1 MFFINAADFNG
12 FGRGIQCHF
21 QLYRGGRGLQLR
33 KMVQILF
40 CGHYGNLG
48 VCRIVE
54 SGRADFSIQRTGKL
68 QSLVTGLIQQ
78 AQGVV
83 NRLGDS
89 VLRHHAKA
97 AVKFLR
103 ERMQFL
109 KNITEAPHAGTL
121 QCILGAESRAHIV
134 GGNLAGIIARRAK
147 GGAGVPLGVVNRQT
161 VGLLPHLQGGITQQV
176 AVQICSFGIFRHNAA
191 EHRQQTILRLQACKE
206 LRHIHLI
213 LLLDFFGGLVVVLL
227 RLVAHLADGVP
238 RILVRC
244 DKVHRQRMLLAVLH
258 KGRNPF
264 AVAGGR
270 TTDLQLIIHRLDGLH
285 RDFIQAEV
293 FFLRAVKERRLEVR
307 FVPNLKEPAF
317 HFLLA
322 VAVQQKTDEFLNMCL
337 PLRLIFGRR
346 NAGLPVKCTASRA
359 LCHLAGHKAQFHKR
373 FHAGFQY
380 IVIHKPRQPEAAFIE
395 RYLLCARHGHNRS
408 HCVIGVHIIAEN
420 SVKAYTLNA

>member
-1 MFFINAADFNG
+1 M
-12 FGRGIQCHF
+12 
-21 QLYRGGRGLQLR
+21 
-33 KMVQILF
+33 
-40 CGHYGNLG
+40 
-48 VCRIVE
+48 
-54 SGRADFSIQRTGKL
+54 
-68 QSLVTGLIQQ
+68 
-78 AQGVV
+78 V

-89 VLRHHAKA
+89 VLRHHTKA

-109 KNITEAPHAGTL
+109 KNITEAPHAGAL
-121 QCILGAESRAHIV
+121 QCILGAEGRAHIV

-147 GGAGVPLGVVNRQT
+147 GGTSVPFRIINRQPF
-161 VGLLPHLQGGITQQV
+161 GLLPHLQGGITQQV

-238 RILVRC
+238 RILVGC

-258 KGRNPF
+258 KGSNPL

-270 TTDLQLIIHRLDGLH
+270 TTDLQLVIHLFDGPH
-285 RDFIQAEV
+285 GNFVQPEV
-293 FFLRAVKERRLEVR
+293 FFLRAVKERCLEVR

-317 HFLLA
+317 HFLLT
-322 VAVQQKTDEFLNMCL
+322 VAVQQKADEFLNMCL
-337 PLRLIFGRR
+337 PLCLILGRR
-346 NAGLPVKCTASRA
+346 NVGFPVERSACRA
-359 LCHLAGHKAQFHKR
+359 FCHLAGHKAQFHKR

-380 IVIHKPRQPEAAFIE
+380 IVIDQSRQAEAILIE
-395 RYLLCARHGHNRS
+395 RHLLGAGHRHDRS